1 VSERPLHPAFLSDED
16 LLAQCTIGKGRSG
29 GPGGQNRNKVE
40 TKVILT
46 HTPSGIAAQ
55 AAERRSAIENRR
67 VALSRLRLALAV
79 QLRTAVPVGDARSE
93 RWRSRTTPDGRVVCS
108 ARHRDFAALLAEA
121 LDMMAACRW
130 DERRAALRLSITVSQ
145 LVKLLRS
152 HPEALSLVNRQRA
165 FKGGHTLK

>member
-1 VSERPLHPAFLSDED
+1 MTARALHPAFLSDED
-16 LLAQCTIGKGRSG
+16 LLAACTIGKGRSG

-46 HTPSGIAAQ
+46 HDASGISAQ
-55 AAERRSAIENRR
+55 AAERRSAIENRG
-67 VALSRLRLALAV
+67 VALARLRVALAV
-79 QLRTAVPVGDARSE
+79 QLRTAVPVGDVRSE
-93 RWRSRTTPDGRVVCS
+93 LWKSRTTPDGRVVCS
-108 ARHRDFAALLAEA
+108 VRHRDFAAILAEA

-130 DERRAALRLSITVSQ
+130 DEHRAALRLSITPSQ
-145 LVKLLRS
+145 LVKILRA